1 MNGSLGKR
9 LAYPVHTLDMDTLA
23 DQVFYMLFRE
33 WFEVNCDKKME
44 NGPRE
49 FIDSVHRLRKLSERL
64 SDRDSVHVLQIRSI
78 PVRDFGFL
86 LRHYFVRIDELV
98 EIHPGNEE
106 KICVRGWMRTVDI
119 GSDCLHVRYIL
130 CSDCADRAVNFLW
143 TYSRKFSFAFRNCDQ
158 NCNDSRQSV
167 GIACTIF
174 LVLVAVV
181 SLFLQQ
187 SVIPFCLIT
196 LGLLFGFTM
205 LSFSQ
210 SIVASGLM
218 RFLGGSP
225 AAVERN
231 VPVSRC
237 SHLVNANSG

>member
-1 MNGSLGKR
+1 MDDVMGKR
-9 LAYPVHTLDMDTLA
+9 LAYSVNSLDMETLA

-33 WFEVNCDKKME
+33 WFEVNCDKKMS

-49 FIDSVHRLRKLSERL
+49 FLESIEQLRKVSARL
-64 SDRDSVHVLQIRSI
+64 SDRSSVHVLQIRSI

-119 GSDCLHVRYIL
+119 GSDCLHVRYLL
-130 CSDCADRAVNFLW
+130 CANCADRAVDFLW
-143 TYSRKFSFAFRNCDQ
+143 SYSRKFSFAFRNCDQ

-174 LVLVAVV
+174 LVLVGMVCLFVQHAV
-181 SLFLQQ
+181 L
-187 SVIPFCLIT
+187 PFCLIT

-210 SIVASGLM
+210 SIVAARLM
-218 RFLGGSP
+218 QFLGGSP
-225 AAVERN
+225 AVVERN
-231 VPVSRC
+231 VLSSRC
-237 SHLVNANSG
+237 PHVVSSD